1 MEDLDTKAQV
11 LHAINNLSVSR
22 ELKQS
27 KVTTM
32 KSILMI
38 RIITLLCRAKFFQY
52 EAILQSQTF

>member
-11 LHAINNLSVSR
+11 LHAINNLSASR

-38 RIITLLCRAKFFQY
+38 RIITLLCRAKLFQY